1 MTEYPEHQHQR
12 HRYGLALVAAAVVSI
27 AIALWVAVALWKPL
41 PGHSLV
47 MAVGAPGDAHVGFA
61 EEYREILARNGV
73 RLELRPSAGAV
84 ENLGLLLDES
94 SDVSA
99 AFVQGGTV
107 PATAADEVVSLGTVF
122 YEPVWYFCRCEEAPG
137 SVRGLRLSVGP
148 EGSSSRQTALTL
160 LRMQAIEPTEVELLD
175 LDPAASSAA
184 LTAGEIDIAFMV
196 LAWEAPV
203 VHELL
208 RAPGITLLGVSRADA
223 YVALYPYLTKLK
235 LPMGVADLATN
246 RPPEDVTLVAPKA
259 SLVVR
264 KDLHPALQYLL
275 IQAATE
281 IHDRPGIFQ
290 AAGRFPAAEEID
302 LPLSD
307 EARAYYVRG
316 PPLLQRHLPFWIA
329 EIVHNLLLV
338 LVPLV
343 GILYPLWVGIP
354 NLYRWQMRR
363 RVYRFY
369 GELKWIERQLHETAD
384 ESKRSELFR
393 QLDDLEERVFRMRVP
408 NAYSSLG
415 YNFRLHIQTLRASKI
430 VSSPGQTVNGL

>member
-1 MTEYPEHQHQR
+1 MTEYGERQHQR
-12 HRYGLALVAAAVVSI
+12 HRYGLVLIAAASISI
-27 AIALWVAVALWKPL
+27 AIALWLAVLLWKPL

-47 MAVGAPGDAHVGFA
+47 MAVGAPGGAYEGFA
-61 EEYREILARNGV
+61 REHREILARNGV
-73 RLELRPSAGAV
+73 KLELRPSAGAV
-84 ENLGLLLDES
+84 ENLDLLLDES
-94 SDVSA
+94 SGISA

-107 PATAADEVVSLGTVF
+107 PAQAADELVSLGAVF
-122 YEPVWYFCRCEEAPG
+122 YEPVWYFCRCGEPPA

-160 LRMQAIEPTEVELLD
+160 LRMQAIELSEVELLD
-175 LDPAASSAA
+175 LDPAASAAA
-184 LTAGEIDIAFMV
+184 LTGGDIDIAFMV

-203 VHELL
+203 VQELL
-208 RAPGITLLGVSRADA
+208 RTPGITLLGVNRADA
-223 YVALYPYLTKLK
+223 YVALYPYLTRLK
-235 LPMGVADLATN
+235 LPMGVADLASN
-246 RPPEDVTLVAPKA
+246 RPPQDVTLVAPKA

-307 EARAYYVRG
+307 EARAYYLRG

-329 EIVHNLLLV
+329 EIVHNLLLA

-363 RVYRFY
+363 RVYRYY
-369 GELKWIERQLHETAD
+369 GELKWIERQLHETSD
-384 ESKRSELFR
+384 EQKRGELFR
-393 QLDDLEERVFRMRVP
+393 QLDELEERVFKMRVP
-408 NAYSSLG
+408 NAYSSMG

-430 VSSPGQTVNGL
+430 VVAPGQAGESV